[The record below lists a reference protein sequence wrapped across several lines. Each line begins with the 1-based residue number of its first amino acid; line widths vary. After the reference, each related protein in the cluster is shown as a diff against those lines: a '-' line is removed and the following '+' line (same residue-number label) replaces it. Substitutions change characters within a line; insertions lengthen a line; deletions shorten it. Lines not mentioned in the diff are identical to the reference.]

1 MAFCKSWRLQQLL
14 QLLCLS
20 SRSFAANQAGAVQ
33 ALGEQIEAIAPC
45 GAERSLV
52 CTWKGRT
59 SQMSSLRSFAAIKN
73 SRGLIVSV
81 ANVQYASG
89 AIEWAK
95 RLENKGISDYII
107 GAADLP
113 SFFRFARAGVSS
125 CYDSCTATNFA
136 AAFAREFGS
145 RLRYLVRG
153 KHSCVGWRQ
162 VNFAKTGL
170 LSLLA
175 EHTDVDI
182 FFADLDW
189 DLQRNPFPEMRA
201 LGVDLA
207 YYKDAT
213 WVREPACDQG
223 AYHS

>member
-1 MAFCKSWRLQQLL
+1 MGKTPRKQGHQRLHHWGGRPPLVLSICKSRSVVLL
-14 QLLCLS
+14 RQ
-20 SRSFAANQAGAVQ
+20 
-33 ALGEQIEAIAPC
+33 
-45 GAERSLV
+45 
-52 CTWKGRT
+52 
-59 SQMSSLRSFAAIKN
+59 
-73 SRGLIVSV
+73 
-81 ANVQYASG
+81 
-89 AIEWAK
+89 
-95 RLENKGISDYII
+95 
-107 GAADLP
+107 
-113 SFFRFARAGVSS
+113 
-125 CYDSCTATNFA
+125 
-136 AAFAREFGS
+136 
-145 RLRYLVRG
+145 
-153 KHSCVGWRQ
+153 HSCVGWRQ

-175 EHTDVDI
+175 EQTDVDI